1 MAKKAD
7 AWKEYQEAAM
17 VDMMLEVMPKVAAEV
32 AAPLTKTNKITMVAD
47 SNGEIGASKLTAEAS
62 ARQLHVIATQSS
74 SQHSLSL
81 SIYTSSTGV
90 KLILR
95 SKGQCLFSFWNYT
108 TEGRGGE
115 KGGECKYKNKE
126 HRTFDPKITLSPV
139 VKTLKV
145 KLHLALR

>member
-62 ARQLHVIATQSS
+62 ARQFHFIATQSS
-74 SQHSLSL
+74 SSTSLCSLSPT
-81 SIYTSSTGV
+81 IY
-90 KLILR
+90 
-95 SKGQCLFSFWNYT
+95 SF
-108 TEGRGGE
+108 
-115 KGGECKYKNKE
+115 CC
-126 HRTFDPKITLSPV
+126 S
-139 VKTLKV
+139 
-145 KLHLALR
+145 